1 LSLNWREID
10 AILEEIPLENSLIRD
25 IHQPSHPRLVVE
37 LYNRGRSFTL
47 LFSFS
52 NPNCRLHLLSH
63 KLPNPT
69 KPQRFVSFLR
79 AHIRGGRIVAA
90 EQIDQQ
96 RIVRIEVK
104 KADRSV
110 ILWSRLWAAAA
121 NMIVTDGAGV
131 ILDALY
137 RRPKRGEVS
146 GGRYSVEGDIGS
158 TSSGASRSNNQFSLR
173 DLPGPG
179 TFNQR
184 VEKYYFDLEET
195 RETVRLRDNLLNRL
209 RREENRLL
217 ASSQSLEKR
226 MEQYR
231 EFETY
236 KKWGDLILSNMHT
249 LNSADRWLT
258 VADGENPEKTWD
270 IELDPQVTPAQNAE
284 SYYKRYRKAK
294 SGLNNL
300 EEELQQQHRQLQHVL
315 RRIEELET
323 GKAEETLEALRQ
335 EVGRGK
341 KMQRGADQDSPPG
354 LSFTSGRFRILV
366 GRNAREN
373 DALLRRFV
381 RGNDTWL
388 HARDYPGGYVFIRS
402 IPGKS
407 IPLETLLDAAT
418 LALLYSKAK
427 ESGQGDVF
435 YTQVKYLK
443 RVKDGKP
450 GLVLPTQEKNLHV
463 KIDSKRI
470 RRLQRPPSLIETE
483 SSPK

>member
-10 AILEEIPLENSLIRD
+10 AILEEIALEDSLIRD
-25 IHQPSHPRLVVE
+25 IYQPSHPRLVLE
-37 LYNRGRSFTL
+37 LYNRGRSYRL

-52 NPNCRLHLLSH
+52 NPNCRLHLLSR
-63 KLPNPT
+63 KLPNPA

-79 AHIRGGRIVAA
+79 AHIRGGRILAA

-104 KADRSV
+104 KGDRSV

-121 NMIVTDGAGV
+121 NMIVTDRAGL

-146 GGRYSVEGDIGS
+146 GGQYSVQRDIGPAS
-158 TSSGASRSNNQFSLR
+158 FGASRSKEQFPLR

-179 TFNQR
+179 SFNER

-231 EFETY
+231 EFEIL
-236 KKWGDLILSNMHT
+236 KKWGNLILSNMHT
-249 LNSADRWLT
+249 LNRGDRWLT
-258 VADGENPEKTWD
+258 VADSENPEKTWD
-270 IELDPQVTPAQNAE
+270 IELDPQVTSAQNAE

-294 SGLNNL
+294 TGMKNL

-315 RRIEELET
+315 KRIAELET
-323 GKAEETLEALRQ
+323 NAKGETLESLRQ
-335 EVGRGK
+335 EAGRGK
-341 KMQRGADQDSPPG
+341 KKQGGGVQENPPG
-354 LSFTSGRFRILV
+354 LSFTSRRYRILV

-418 LALLYSKAK
+418 LALGTSMSRSIPNVFADYKAP
-427 ESGQGDVF
+427 QA
-435 YTQVKYLK
+435 
-443 RVKDGKP
+443 
-450 GLVLPTQEKNLHV
+450 
-463 KIDSKRI
+463 
-470 RRLQRPPSLIETE
+470 
-483 SSPK
+483 

>member
-10 AILEEIPLENSLIRD
+10 AILEEIALEDSLIRD
-25 IHQPSHPRLVVE
+25 IYQPSHPRLVLE
-37 LYNRGRSFTL
+37 LYNRGRSYRL

-52 NPNCRLHLLSH
+52 NPNCRLHLLSR
-63 KLPNPT
+63 KLPNPA

-79 AHIRGGRIVAA
+79 AHIRGGRILAA

-104 KADRSV
+104 KGDRSV

-121 NMIVTDGAGV
+121 NMIVTDRAGL

-146 GGRYSVEGDIGS
+146 GGQYSVQRDIGPAS
-158 TSSGASRSNNQFSLR
+158 FGASRSKEQFPLR

-179 TFNQR
+179 SFNER
-184 VEKYYFDLEET
+184 VENYYFDLEET

-231 EFETY
+231 EFEIL
-236 KKWGDLILSNMHT
+236 KKWGNLILSNMHT
-249 LNSADRWLT
+249 L
-258 VADGENPEKTWD
+258 KD
-270 IELDPQVTPAQNAE
+270 IELDPQVTSAQNAE

-294 SGLNNL
+294 TGMKNL

-315 RRIEELET
+315 KRIAELET
-323 GKAEETLEALRQ
+323 NAKGETLESLRQ
-335 EVGRGK
+335 EAGRGK
-341 KMQRGADQDSPPG
+341 KKQGGGVQENPPG
-354 LSFTSGRFRILV
+354 LSFTSRRYRILV

-418 LALLYSKAK
+418 LALVYSKAK

-443 RVKDGKP
+443 RVKEAKT
-450 GLVLPTQEKNLHV
+450 GLVIPTQEKNLHV
-463 KIDSKRI
+463 KIDPKRI
-470 RRLQRPPSLIETE
+470 RRLQSPPGLIETE

>member
-1 LSLNWREID
+1 MSLNWREID
-10 AILEEIPLENSLIRD
+10 AILEELPLENSLIRD
-25 IHQPSHPRLVVE
+25 IHQPSHPCLVLE
-37 LYNRGRSFTL
+37 LYNRGLRFSL

-52 NPNCRLHLLSH
+52 NPNCRLHLLSR
-63 KLPNPT
+63 KLPKPT

-79 AHIRGGRIVAA
+79 AHIRGGRILAA

-104 KADRSV
+104 KGDRSV

-121 NMIVTDGAGV
+121 NMIVTDRSGV
-131 ILDALY
+131 VLDALY

-146 GGRYSVEGDIGS
+146 GGRYSVEKDIGPG
-158 TSSGASRSNNQFSLR
+158 TFAAARSKDQFSLR

-184 VEKYYFDLEET
+184 VEKYYFDLDEI
-195 RETVRLRDNLLNRL
+195 RETARLRDNLLTHL
-209 RREENRLL
+209 RRDENRLL

-226 MEQYR
+226 MERYR
-231 EFETY
+231 EFATY

-249 LNSADRWLT
+249 LARGDRWLT
-258 VADGENPEKTWD
+258 AADAENPEQTWD

-284 SYYKRYRKAK
+284 IYYKRYRKAK

-300 EEELQQQHRQLQHVL
+300 EEEVQQLQRQLHHI
-315 RRIEELET
+315 RERAAELEA
-323 GKAEETLEALRQ
+323 GKAGETLESLRQ

-341 KMQRGADQDSPPG
+341 KLQRGGDQDSPPG
-354 LSFTSGRFRILV
+354 LTFTSGRFRILV

-402 IPGKS
+402 IAGKS
-407 IPLETLLDAAT
+407 IPLETLLDAAN

-435 YTQVKYLK
+435 YTKVKYLK

-450 GLVLPTQEKNLHV
+450 GVVIPTQEKNLHV
-463 KIDSKRI
+463 KIDPERV
-470 RRLQRPPSLIETE
+470 RRLKKSPGLIETKF
-483 SSPK
+483 STK

>member
-1 LSLNWREID
+1 MSLNWREID

-25 IHQPSHPRLVVE
+25 IYQPSHPRLVFE
-37 LYNRGRSFTL
+37 LYNRGRSYRL

-52 NPNCRLHLLSH
+52 NPTCRLHLLSR
-63 KLPNPT
+63 KLPNPV

-79 AHIRGGRIVAA
+79 AHIRGGRILTA

-96 RIVRIEVK
+96 RIVRIEVT

-110 ILWSRLWAAAA
+110 ILWSRLWAASA
-121 NMIVTDGAGV
+121 NMIVTDRAGA

-146 GGRYSVEGDIGS
+146 GGQYSAERDIGPA
-158 TSSGASRSNNQFSLR
+158 SSGASRSNDQFPIR

-179 TFNQR
+179 SFNER
-184 VEKYYFDLEET
+184 VEKYYFDLEEI
-195 RETVRLRDNLLNRL
+195 RETVRLRDTLLSRL

-231 EFETY
+231 EFETF

-249 LNSADRWLT
+249 LNRADRWLT
-258 VADGENPEKTWD
+258 VADSENPDKTWD

-284 SYYKRYRKAK
+284 NYYKRYRKAK
-294 SGLNNL
+294 IGLNNL
-300 EEELQQQHRQLQHVL
+300 EEQLQQQHRRLQRVL
-315 RRIEELET
+315 KRIADLET
-323 GKAEETLEALRQ
+323 GEAGETLESLRK
-335 EVGRGK
+335 ETGRGIRK
-341 KMQRGADQDSPPG
+341 QRDGDQESQPG
-354 LSFTSGRFRILV
+354 LSFTSGGFRILV

-443 RVKDGKP
+443 RVKEATT
-450 GLVLPTQEKNLHV
+450 GLVIPTQEKNLHV
-463 KIDSKRI
+463 KIDPKRL
-470 RRLQRPPSLIETE
+470 RRLQRPPGLIEAE
-483 SSPK
+483 SSLE